1 MRRKE
6 LDSEEMLRFLLDFC
20 AVNTINGQEGCENNG
35 TKFLYE
41 SLKTIPY
48 FQENPECLFLQP
60 VEGDPLKR
68 KNLVAFL
75 KANSPTK
82 KTIIL
87 SGHIDT
93 VDTEACGP
101 LKDLAFQPLRYTQAL
116 LKADI
121 REEIRKELQS
131 GEYLAGRGVADMKS
145 GLAAQWAVMKYYAL
159 HMEKRRVNL
168 LWIPVVDEE
177 NNANG
182 IHQAVEYFCSL
193 RDEKYEFL
201 CCIDSEPTIT
211 PESKECGRIYLGT
224 IGMVTPFVLAVGKES
239 HVGEYFEGIS
249 AALMAFHLGVAIEN
263 NPEFTEVYMG
273 KKYPP
278 ICCLRTMDFRKSYSV
293 TVPNRY
299 AMYFNYLFV
308 RKRPGD
314 ILNLIRQLAASSAKK
329 ALEQADTET
338 KDVKIR
344 TFEELCTE
352 YEQKSGRSPEKA
364 LKEFIRQCPQNMDIQ
379 DCCMRFVNELCGEVQ
394 LEGPAFVIGF
404 LPPYCPSRV
413 NLRISEK
420 ERKVL
425 AVAERLISDRKD
437 EGIDIRLSEVYEG
450 ISDLSELGFQGDD
463 GDISLLR
470 KNLVGL
476 NASTPYPLE
485 KMQQLDIPVINIGPI
500 GKDAHKMGER
510 LYLPYFK
517 DVLPGLLLDFIEKM
531 QSDEGRPY
539 RA

>member
-1 MRRKE
+1 MRREE
-6 LDSEEMLRFLLDFC
+6 LDSEEMLRLLLDFC
-20 AVNTINGQEGCENNG
+20 GVNTVNGEEGCENNG
-35 TKFLYE
+35 TQFLYE

-48 FQENPECLFLQP
+48 FQENPDCLFLQP

-75 KANSPTK
+75 KANPPTK
-82 KTIIL
+82 NTIIL

-93 VDTEACGP
+93 VDTEVCGP
-101 LKDLAFQPLRYTQAL
+101 LKDLAFQPVKYTEAL

-121 REEIRKELQS
+121 DDEIWKELQS

-145 GLAAQWAVMKYYAL
+145 GLAAQWAILKYYAMHL
-159 HMEKRRVNL
+159 EKLKVNL
-168 LWIPVVDEE
+168 LWIPVIDEE

-193 RDEKYEFL
+193 RNEKYELL

-211 PESKECGRIYLGT
+211 PESKDCGRIYLGT
-224 IGMVTPFVLAVGKES
+224 IGMVTPFALAVGKES

-249 AALMAFHLGVAIEN
+249 AALMAFHLGIAMEN
-263 NPEFTEVYMG
+263 NPEFTEIYKG

-293 TVPNRY
+293 TVPNRF

-314 ILNLIRQLAASSAKK
+314 ILNLVSLFASSSAEK
-329 ALEQADTET
+329 ALEQAG
-338 KDVKIR
+338 KGKRKVKIL

-352 YEQKSGRSPEKA
+352 YEQKTGRSHEES
-364 LKEFIRQCPQNMDIQ
+364 LQEYIRRCLRDMDIQ
-379 DCCMRFVNELCGEVQ
+379 DCCMSFVNELCDEIQ

-420 ERKVL
+420 ERKVESI
-425 AVAERLISDRKD
+425 AEKLIDTRKNK
-437 EGIDIRLSEVYEG
+437 GLDIRLSEVYEG
-450 ISDLSELGFQGDD
+450 ISDLSELGFQGD
-463 GDISLLR
+463 GRDIHLLQ

-476 NASTPYPLE
+476 NVGTPYPLE
-485 KMQQLDIPVINIGPI
+485 KMQQLDIPVINIGPV

-517 DVLPGLLLDFIEKM
+517 DVLPGLLLDFIEEM
-531 QSDEGRPY
+531 QR
-539 RA
+539 